1 MLLLCEATALPAA
14 LSFCPGAEF
23 SFSRWMKCQ
32 HFPVRKGHYCSQH
45 DPSMRVLC
53 APVSDKERSWKKGGE
68 EKKEEMPLMAST
80 LKVALAWMAL
90 QIDQSRAHARVHP
103 AVLLPVEEGQESWR
117 KQKRENRRLEQLSQ
131 VESCAGPSASKTP
144 CWWSTETAVL
154 GACFSFRYR
163 HDTQKW

>member
-1 MLLLCEATALPAA
+1 
-14 LSFCPGAEF
+14 
-23 SFSRWMKCQ
+23 
-32 HFPVRKGHYCSQH
+32 
-45 DPSMRVLC
+45 MRVLC

-131 VESCAGPSASKTP
+131 VESCAGPSASKTRLQIGGVGMLA
-144 CWWSTETAVL
+144 AVCPL
-154 GACFSFRYR
+154 LFDIATTQSKLVLFFR
-163 HDTQKW
+163 DATKWHVLKWQLVALQVCAD